1 MQATSNMYGSAQ
13 DRPHQPG
20 QAAPEAEPERPLVEF
35 PGRDAAAEREVLA
48 QHGLDSG
55 RERSVRHHDRQL
67 EVEAERAVVEIGG
80 ADGNDVI
87 VHQKHLLVK
96 EARLVAVDHDASGL
110 RPRVVAI
117 TSQLKKTLDRTD
129 K

>member
-1 MQATSNMYGSAQ
+1 MEGSSQ
-13 DRPHQPG
+13 DRRQQPG
-20 QAAPEAEPERPLVEF
+20 QADPEAEPERPLVEF

-80 ADGNDVI
+80 ADGRSEE
-87 VHQKHLLVK
+87 H
-96 EARLVAVDHDASGL
+96 
-110 RPRVVAI
+110 
-117 TSQLKKTLDRTD
+117 TSELQSLMRISYALFCLKKKTTNLSSVSIDFINRITLTNILT
-129 K
+129 

>member
-1 MQATSNMYGSAQ
+1 MVW
-13 DRPHQPG
+13 QP
-20 QAAPEAEPERPLVEF
+20 PRSTRTVTRFPYTTRFRSPLVEC

-80 ADGNDVI
+80 ADGNDAI
-87 VHQKHLLVK
+87 VHQQHLLVQ
-96 EARLVAVDHDASGL
+96 EARLVAVDLDASAL
-110 RPRVVAI
+110 RHRVVAI
-117 TSQLKKTLDRTD
+117 TDRKSTRLNSSH
-129 K
+129 